1 MQAGGRAHLAEGG
14 GLVARAVED
23 LRDEVVLEVDPARHA
38 RRPANTPPQS
48 ESAVQTTTRSEGVAH
63 GLRFIWVCCPMCEGW
78 RPVMNVERL
87 GEQKR

>member
-1 MQAGGRAHLAEGG
+1 MKSY
-14 GLVARAVED
+14 
-23 LRDEVVLEVDPARHA
+23 LRLIPHATPGVLRTRRRSQRERCANDDEEQGA
-38 RRPANTPPQS
+38 
-48 ESAVQTTTRSEGVAH
+48 AH